1 MRLVKAVL
9 VAGLYPNV
17 ARVDAGG
24 GKPGDGKKPKL
35 TTRSADGKSG
45 ALPYPNPNPI
55 LADVRARRPC
65 RRSGRPVLADVP
77 GAPCCRRSRGL
88 AEVWGRSRR
97 RCWTHHWVD
106 SAWKASG
113 GGAWLKHGSGLEL
126 AAACRV

>member
-45 ALPYPNPNPI
+45 ALPARNPNPV

-65 RRSGRPVLADVP
+65 RH
-77 GAPCCRRSRGL
+77 RGL
-88 AEVWGRSRR
+88 QT
-97 RCWTHHWVD
+97 C
-106 SAWKASG
+106 
-113 GGAWLKHGSGLEL
+113 GGAAGDAAGHSTESTLHGGVRRMSLGEPRES
-126 AAACRV
+126 A